1 MGMSEIKNSL
11 KKLSFLGDYSSLVVP
26 VVLAVVAGL
35 LFIPT
40 ILMQRNLKAEI
51 RSESIRDNG
60 RRVESYLEQKE
71 LSACQWE
78 QEKDFQDAF
87 AEDAQRISLLA
98 ESSSQR
104 QLLRNNLFPA
114 PPNEVS
120 QYIYRDFGN
129 NFRKGVEGMITRL
142 GGRDCPTQIELDKHL
157 KKPAVYNPLG
167 HVVRR
172 GEGNLGES
180 DKIVID
186 YLCTDIAR
194 ENSVYVNPSDI
205 AGYDFWQG
213 YEYPGKETAVEDC
226 WYWQIGYWI
235 IEDVFATVEKVNHF
249 SESIFSSPVK
259 RIVSVSFTTA
269 DKKSGT
275 RITGFGGAAGAPGYV
290 VSLKDGLVVPFT
302 ARMCDDGIDVVHFR
316 VVVVIDTAALPGFFR
331 ELCSAK
337 EHKFSGFSGDE
348 EERVL
353 RHNQITI
360 LKSSYEAIDPAD
372 EEHRLYRYGEDAVV
386 KLELVCEY
394 IFNRKGYEE
403 VMPLSV
409 KEMLREAIQSRTPAA
424 SRPAPVR
431 KEPVKSTEEED
442 DEFYKIR

>member
-1 MGMSEIKNSL
+1 MGMSEIKDSL
-11 KKLSFLGDYSSLVVP
+11 KKLSFLGDYYSLVVP

-51 RSESIRDNG
+51 GSESIRDNG
-60 RRVESYLEQKE
+60 RRVEAFLGQES
-71 LSACQWE
+71 LSARQWE
-78 QEKDFQDAF
+78 QEKEFQDAF
-87 AEDAQRISLLA
+87 AEDARRISLLE

-129 NFRKGVEGMITRL
+129 NFRSGVEEMITRL
-142 GGRDCPTQIELDKHL
+142 DGRDCPTKVELDKHL
-157 KKPAVYNPLG
+157 KKPAVYNPYG
-167 HVVRR
+167 SAVRR
-172 GEGNLGES
+172 SEENLGES
-180 DKIVID
+180 DKIIVD

-194 ENSVYVNPSDI
+194 SISVYINPSEI

-213 YEYPGKETAVEDC
+213 YEYPGKKAAVEDC
-226 WYWQIGYWI
+226 WYWQTGYWI
-235 IEDVFATVEKVNHF
+235 IEDVVATVEKVNHL
-249 SESIFSSPVK
+249 SDSVFSSPVK
-259 RIVSVSFTTA
+259 RIVSVSFTAAEKKPGARGTGGRGTA
-269 DKKSGT
+269 DS
-275 RITGFGGAAGAPGYV
+275 PHYV
-290 VSLKDGLVVPFT
+290 VSLKDGLVVPLT
-302 ARMCDDGIDVVHFR
+302 ARKCDDGVDVVHFR
-316 VVVVIDTAALPGFFR
+316 VVVVIDTRGLPEFFR

-337 EHKFSGFSGDE
+337 EHKFRGFSGDE

-353 RHNQITI
+353 QHNQITI
-360 LKSSYEAIDPAD
+360 LKSSYEAIDPVD
-372 EEHRLYRYGEDAVV
+372 EEHKLYRYGEDAVV
-386 KLELVCEY
+386 KLELFCEY

-409 KEMLREAIQSRTPAA
+409 KEMLGEAIQSRTPAA
-424 SRPAPVR
+424 GRAVPVR
-431 KEPVKSTEEED
+431 TVPVMSTEEED